1 MLFQY
6 PFACLLQLL
15 GVGAKMIT
23 LLLCDERKGPRSA
36 APADVHCRA
45 VRIHVHTPFFDRN
58 EEGRKVRAE
67 SHVVRFAALI
77 TVAFSNPSRSRRRKV
92 PSPFSSKKR
101 RTLRRVIAVQFSS
114 CIATSMVDERAKPE
128 NEVHRFNTSV
138 TNRRRSRPSFR
149 DWRSKHRPSHPQHL
163 PLRSQKLRSPLLP

>member
-15 GVGAKMIT
+15 GVAAKMVT

-36 APADVHCRA
+36 APADVHGRA

-77 TVAFSNPSRSRRRKV
+77 TLAFSNPSRSRRRKV
-92 PSPFSSKKR
+92 PSPFSS
-101 RTLRRVIAVQFSS
+101 VQFSS

-149 DWRSKHRPSHPQHL
+149 DWRSKHRPNHPQHL